1 MQAKPPAAGRGGEGN
16 LSARPFIHYG
26 SFIHYVLGNK
36 GVSCFE
42 RNLHRLQI
50 RGQEKVKVGDSSRI
64 GAQSLRKT
72 HLLLLTGA
80 GQQS

>member
-1 MQAKPPAAGRGGEGN
+1 MEKATCPPV
-16 LSARPFIHYG
+16 LTLTG

-72 HLLLLTGA
+72 RLLLLIGA